1 MLSNYLKLALRNL
14 LKNKVFSFVNI
25 FGLAIGVAVSLL
37 LLHFIQFQRSYDNF
51 QVNADRIYRVPM
63 AVQEKGGVVQTF
75 AFTYPAVGPHL
86 KKDFP
91 EVEDVVRLRFYGGL
105 AKRGALAERA
115 RCCFVDPSFFDVF
128 SFNLLEGDPKTV
140 FAQPY
145 SAVLT
150 QKMAGLLFQTENP
163 IGKSF
168 TFNDREWTV
177 RGLLEDPPINSHLHL
192 GMLLDYP
199 TYVQIVKEDG
209 GDAEGSWGWSDFYTY
224 RLLRPNTDPATLA
237 AKLPDFT
244 QRYMGEVMKKDG
256 FEQQF
261 FLQPLRDIHLRST
274 YDYELEGNGNF
285 KFIYVLGAAAL
296 VILLIAWLNYVNLA
310 TARALDRA
318 KEVGVRKVNGASS
331 GHLIRQFLT
340 ESLLVNVLAMALGG
354 LFFLLALNT
363 FSRIVER
370 APAEW
375 LPSGWGFRGL
385 LAALFGFGALIVGF
399 YPALILSRFNPVFSL
414 KNMLAKGVTGGK
426 ARLRKTLVVSQFSIA
441 ILLVTG
447 ALALFWQLR
456 FMQGQALG
464 VDLDQTLVLEENV
477 SRDSAQQATVRAF
490 LAEVDQLADVRS
502 TARSTSVPGSEI
514 GGSSDFKRT
523 DNGQMKRCRVFG
535 VDERFIGQY
544 GLQVV
549 AGRVF
554 AAPFD
559 AKQRT
564 CVLNETAVRVLGFQN
579 AEEAVGRQIIG
590 SGATSRPRTIIGVLR
605 DYHQE
610 SLRHAFNPT
619 VFYPND
625 DNWDYYSVKFGKTDV
640 PALITAVERLWKK
653 HFPGTPLRHFFLD
666 TYYDQ
671 QYRLDRMF
679 GGVLLGCTALALL
692 VACLGL
698 FGLSLFTVA
707 KREKEIGVRKVLGAS
722 AAQVIALVTKEYL
735 LLILLAGAITL
746 PISVFGVQK
755 LLSTYAFHAHLGW
768 WFYALPAALL
778 VAVAFLTTVGQSWRA
793 ALRNPARSLRSE

>member
-14 LKNKVFSFVNI
+14 LKHKVFSFVNI
-25 FGLAIGVAVSLL
+25 LGLGIGVAVSLL
-37 LLHFIQFQRSYDNF
+37 LLNFIQFQRSYDDF

-91 EVEDVVRLRFYGGL
+91 EVADMVRLRFYGGL
-105 AKRGALAERA
+105 AKRGTVAERA
-115 RCCFVDPSFFDVF
+115 RCCFVDSSFFNIF
-128 SFNLLEGDPKTV
+128 SFKMLEGDPQTV
-140 FAQPY
+140 FSQPY

-150 QKMAGLLFQTENP
+150 QKMAGLLFQKENP
-163 IGKSF
+163 VGKSF
-168 TFNDREWTV
+168 TFNDLEWTV
-177 RGLLEDPPINSHLHL
+177 RGLLEDPPIQSHLQV

-199 TYVQIVKEDG
+199 TYVQIVKKNG

-224 RLLRPNTDPATLA
+224 LLLRPDADVAALT

-244 QRYMGEVMKKDG
+244 QRYMGEDMKKDG

-261 FLQPLRDIHLRST
+261 FLQPLRDIHLRSS

-285 KFIYVLGAAAL
+285 KFIYALGAAAL

-318 KEVGVRKVNGASS
+318 KEVGVRKVNGAGS

-340 ESLLVNVLAMALGG
+340 ESLLVNVLAMAFGAVL
-354 LFFLLALNT
+354 FLLALGT
-363 FSRIVER
+363 FSRIVDR
-370 APAEW
+370 APADL
-375 LPSGWGFRGL
+375 LPTGWGFWGAL
-385 LAALFGFGALIVGF
+385 VALFGLGAVIAGL
-399 YPALILSRFNPVFSL
+399 YPALVLSRFNPVFSL

-426 ARLRKTLVVSQFSIA
+426 ARLRKTLVVTQFSIA

-456 FMQGQALG
+456 FMQHQSLG
-464 VDLDQTLVLEENV
+464 VDLTQTLVLEENV

-490 LAEVDQLADVRS
+490 LSEVGKLASVRS
-502 TARSTSVPGSEI
+502 TTRSSSVPGGEI

-535 VDERFIGQY
+535 VDEQFIGQY
-544 GLQVV
+544 GLELV
-549 AGRVF
+549 AGRAF
-554 AAPFD
+554 STPFETD
-559 AKQRT
+559 RRT
-564 CVLNETAVRVLGFQN
+564 CVLNETAVRVLGFEN
-579 AEEAVGRQIIG
+579 PEAAVGRQIIG
-590 SGATSRPRTIIGVLR
+590 SGSTARPRTVIGVLR

-619 VFYPND
+619 VFYPKT
-625 DNWDYYSVKFGKTDV
+625 DNWEYYSVKFGQTDV
-640 PALITAVERLWKK
+640 PVLVSQVTQLWKK
-653 HFPGTPLRHFFLD
+653 HFQDAPIRHFFLD
-666 TYYDQ
+666 SYYDQ

-679 GGVLLGCTALALL
+679 GAVLLGCTALALL

-722 AAQVIALVTKEYL
+722 AAQVIALVTKEYF

-746 PISVFGVQK
+746 PLAIFGVEK
-755 LLSTYAFHAHLGW
+755 ILSTYAFRAYLGW
-768 WFYALPAALL
+768 WFYVLPAAIL
-778 VAVAFLTTVGQSWRA
+778 VAVAFFTTLGQSWRA
-793 ALRNPARSLRSE
+793 ALANPAKSLRSE